1 MQTQKNNKYIKRLVA
16 TALFAALAYAVHY
29 VHIPVGFLNLDFKD
43 VIIAICGMYFG
54 PIYGIVLALVVPL
67 LEFMTVSTTG
77 VYGLIMNVISS
88 TAFVGTASVI
98 YHFKKTLSGAVISLC
113 SAVLSMAAVMVLANM
128 YVTPYYMGVSRGDVM
143 AMIPTLLLPFNVI
156 KAVLNAALTL
166 CLYKPI
172 TKILKRSGFG
182 KSVSDGAGETVTT
195 DSKLR
200 TLLVLLIGGGIAIV
214 ALLVIFLVLGGRIA
228 FN

>member
-1 MQTQKNNKYIKRLVA
+1 MQTQKNEKYIKRLVA

-29 VHIPVGFLNLDFKD
+29 IHIPVGFLNLDFKD

-54 PIYGIVLALVVPL
+54 PIYGLVLAVVVPL
-67 LEFMTVSTTG
+67 IEFLTVSSTG

-88 TAFVGTASVI
+88 SAFVGTASVI
-98 YHFKKTLSGAVISLC
+98 YHFKKTLSGAVIALC
-113 SAVLSMAAVMVLANM
+113 SAVLSMTAVMVLANM
-128 YVTPYYMGVSRGDVM
+128 YVTPYYMGVARNDVM
-143 AMIPTLLLPFNVI
+143 AMIPTLLLPFNAI
-156 KAVLNAALTL
+156 KAILNAALTL

-182 KSVSDGAGETVTT
+182 KSVSDGAENTSANS
-195 DSKLR
+195 SKLR
-200 TLLVLLIGGGIAIV
+200 TLLVLIIGGCIAV
-214 ALLVIFLVLGGRIA
+214 GALLIIFLVLGGKIA